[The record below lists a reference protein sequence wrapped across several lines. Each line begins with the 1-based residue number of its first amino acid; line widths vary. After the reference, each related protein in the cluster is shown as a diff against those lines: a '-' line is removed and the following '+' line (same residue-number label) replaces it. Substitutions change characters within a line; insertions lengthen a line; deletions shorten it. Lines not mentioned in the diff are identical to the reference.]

1 VNLTAAAIIAQTITF
16 AALVTAAIWYAA
28 PWMKR
33 HSLATALT
41 APLWIH
47 ALRQVAMQI
56 FSARKFGFDVP
67 LSLAREI
74 AWGDVAGAL
83 LALTCL
89 WLLRYRSRWARVVLW
104 IFVVETVVDLV
115 NATIQGIRNEV
126 FTTAN
131 GVTWVILNFYVPLL
145 WVTLALIAWRLISPD
160 EVPESSIRADATLNA
175 MNVNR

>member
-1 VNLTAAAIIAQTITF
+1 MNLTAAAIIAQIITF

-33 HSLATALT
+33 HPLTTALT

-47 ALRQVAMQI
+47 AFRQIAMQI
-56 FSARKFGFDVP
+56 FSARNFGFDVP
-67 LSLAREI
+67 LGLAREI
-74 AWGDVAGAL
+74 AWGDVVGAL
-83 LALTCL
+83 LALMCL
-89 WLLRYRSRWARVVLW
+89 WLLRYGSRWARVVLW
-104 IFVVETVVDLV
+104 IFVVETLVDLV

-145 WVTLALIAWRLISPD
+145 WVTLALIFWRLSAPQAVD
-160 EVPESSIRADATLNA
+160 QAATRPDATLHVDA
-175 MNVNR
+175 AT

>member
-1 VNLTAAAIIAQTITF
+1 MNLTAAAIIAQTITF
-16 AALVTAAIWYAA
+16 AVLVTAAIWYAA
-28 PWMKR
+28 PWMRR

-47 ALRQVAMQI
+47 AFRQIAMQI
-56 FSARKFGFDVP
+56 FSAREFGFDVP

-74 AWGDVAGAL
+74 AWGDVVGAL

-104 IFVVETVVDLV
+104 IFVVETFVDLV
-115 NATIQGIRNEV
+115 NATIQGVRNEV

-145 WVTLALIAWRLISPD
+145 WVTLVLIVWRLSSSEALDQSATRPD
-160 EVPESSIRADATLNA
+160 AKLHADAAT
-175 MNVNR
+175 

>member
-1 VNLTAAAIIAQTITF
+1 MNLTAAAIIAQTITF

-47 ALRQVAMQI
+47 AFRQIAMQI
-56 FSARKFGFDVP
+56 FSAREFGFDIP
-67 LSLAREI
+67 LGLAREI
-74 AWGDVAGAL
+74 AWGDVVGAL

-89 WLLRYRSRWARVVLW
+89 WLFRYGSRWARVALW
-104 IFVVETVVDLV
+104 IFVVETFADLV

-145 WVTLALIAWRLISPD
+145 WVTLALIVRRL
-160 EVPESSIRADATLNA
+160 SSQETVDQSATRPDATLHA
-175 MNVNR
+175 DAAT

>member
-1 VNLTAAAIIAQTITF
+1 MNLTAAAIIAQTITF
-16 AALVTAAIWYAA
+16 AALVTAAICYAA

-47 ALRQVAMQI
+47 AFRQIAMQI
-56 FSARKFGFDVP
+56 FSARKFGFDIP
-67 LSLAREI
+67 LGLAREI
-74 AWGDVAGAL
+74 AWGDVVGAL
-83 LALTCL
+83 LALTCI
-89 WLLRYRSRWARVVLW
+89 WLLRYGSGWARVVLW

-145 WVTLALIAWRLISPD
+145 WVTLALIVWRL
-160 EVPESSIRADATLNA
+160 SSQATVDQSATRPDATLRVDA
-175 MNVNR
+175 AT

>member
-1 VNLTAAAIIAQTITF
+1 MNLTAAAIIAQTITF
-16 AALVTAAIWYAA
+16 VALVTAAIWYAA

-33 HSLATALT
+33 HSIATAL
-41 APLWIH
+41 AVPLWIH
-47 ALRQVAMQI
+47 ALRQVAMQV

-74 AWGDVAGAL
+74 AWGDVVGAL

-89 WLLRYRSRWARVVLW
+89 CLLRYRSRWARLVLW

-115 NATIQGIRNEV
+115 NATIQGIRNEE

-145 WVTLALIAWRLISPD
+145 WVTLVLIAWRLMSPD
-160 EVPESSIRADATLNA
+160 APERTPIRPSARISTDAT
-175 MNVNR
+175 

>member
-1 VNLTAAAIIAQTITF
+1 MSAPDQISAP
-16 AALVTAAIWYAA
+16 AA

-47 ALRQVAMQI
+47 ALRQIAMQI

-74 AWGDVAGAL
+74 AWGDVVGAL
-83 LALTCL
+83 LALTAL
-89 WLLRYRSRWARVVLW
+89 WLLRYRSRWARVLLW
-104 IFVVETVVDLV
+104 IFVAETFVDLV

-126 FTTAN
+126 FMTAN

-145 WVTLALIAWRLISPD
+145 WVTLVLIVWRLLSPEPIEQSATRPD
-160 EVPESSIRADATLNA
+160 AALHADA
-175 MNVNR
+175 VS

>member
-1 VNLTAAAIIAQTITF
+1 MNLTAAAIIAQTITF
-16 AALVTAAIWYAA
+16 VALVTAAIWYAA

-33 HSLATALT
+33 HSLAAALT

-47 ALRQVAMQI
+47 ALRQIAMQI

-74 AWGDVAGAL
+74 AWGDVIGAL

-145 WVTLALIAWRLISPD
+145 WVTLILIVWRLLSP
-160 EVPESSIRADATLNA
+160 EPIEQSANRPDATLHVEAA
-175 MNVNR
+175 M

>member
-1 VNLTAAAIIAQTITF
+1 MNLTAAAIIAQTITF
-16 AALVTAAIWYAA
+16 AALITAAIWYGA

-33 HSLATALT
+33 HPLATAVS

-47 ALRQVAMQI
+47 AFRQIAMQI
-56 FSARKFGFDVP
+56 FSARTFGFDVP

-74 AWGDVAGAL
+74 AWGDVVGAL

-89 WLLRYRSRWARVVLW
+89 WLLRYRSRWARVALW
-104 IFVVETVVDLV
+104 IFIVETFVDLV

-145 WVTLALIAWRLISPD
+145 WVTLALILWRVSSPQAGD
-160 EVPESSIRADATLNA
+160 PAAPGPDAA
-175 MNVNR
+175 

>member
-1 VNLTAAAIIAQTITF
+1 MNLTAAAIIAQAITF
-16 AALVTAAIWYAA
+16 VVLVTAAIWYAA

-33 HSLATALT
+33 HPLATALT

-47 ALRQVAMQI
+47 VFRQIAMQI

-67 LSLAREI
+67 LGLAREI
-74 AWGDVAGAL
+74 AWGDVVGAL

-89 WLLRYRSRWARVVLW
+89 WLLRYGSRWARVVLW
-104 IFVVETVVDLV
+104 IFVVETFVDLV

-145 WVTLALIAWRLISPD
+145 WVTLALIVWRL
-160 EVPESSIRADATLNA
+160 SSQETVDQSATRPDATLRVDA
-175 MNVNR
+175 AT

>member
-1 VNLTAAAIIAQTITF
+1 MNLTAAAIIAQTITF
-16 AALVTAAIWYAA
+16 VVLVTAALWYAA
-28 PWMKR
+28 PWMKLR
-33 HSLATALT
+33 PLETAMT

-47 ALRQVAMQI
+47 AFRQIAMQI

-67 LSLAREI
+67 LGLAREI
-74 AWGDVAGAL
+74 AWGDVVGAL

-89 WLLRYRSRWARVVLW
+89 WLLRYGSRWARVVLW
-104 IFVVETVVDLV
+104 IFVVETFVDLV

-145 WVTLALIAWRLISPD
+145 WVTLALIVWRLSSPKAVD
-160 EVPESSIRADATLNA
+160 RAEARPDAKLHADAVT
-175 MNVNR
+175 